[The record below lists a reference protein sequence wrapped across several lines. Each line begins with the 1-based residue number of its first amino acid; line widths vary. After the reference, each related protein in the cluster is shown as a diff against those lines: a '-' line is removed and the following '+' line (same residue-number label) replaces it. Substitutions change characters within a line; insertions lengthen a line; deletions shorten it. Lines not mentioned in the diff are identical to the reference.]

1 MRIPKSL
8 VNGIGLLAL
17 AASFALASPGVK
29 VVRAE
34 TLASEEAPAMCAA
47 EAERKHSKDAAIAG
61 FLDTLRSRQQE
72 RGLRLRPEVVMLNNR
87 GYNYEAARIELDE
100 VLAEVRARP

>member
-1 MRIPKSL
+1 MLAKNL
-8 VNGIGLLAL
+8 TNGIGLLAL

-47 EAERKHSKDAAIAG
+47 EAEAKHSKDEAIAE
-61 FLDTLRSRQQE
+61 FLDTMRSEPQVRAVQH
-72 RGLRLRPEVVMLNNR
+72 RPEVVMLNNR
-87 GYNYEAARIELDE
+87 GYNYGEPSVELDE
-100 VLAEVRARP
+100 ILAEARARR